1 MTSSFFFCWAWDN
14 CGSKVMTKN
23 AQLVI
28 AETIFFVLM
37 IFTSFLVGIT
47 SLSRLPLGRVRD
59 GAEIIDLR

>member
-1 MTSSFFFCWAWDN
+1 
-14 CGSKVMTKN
+14 MTKN
-23 AQLVI
+23 AQPVI

-37 IFTSFLVGIT
+37 IFTSFLVGMT